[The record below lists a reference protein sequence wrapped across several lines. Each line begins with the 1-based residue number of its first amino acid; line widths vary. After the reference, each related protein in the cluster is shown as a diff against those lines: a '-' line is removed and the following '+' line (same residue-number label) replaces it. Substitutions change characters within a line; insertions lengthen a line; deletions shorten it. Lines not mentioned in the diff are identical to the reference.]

1 MSRPCS
7 EDGCSPVNPGKVE
20 RGLEDLTSDS
30 CGTVKGEY
38 IEGLDGE
45 VRIRVPKTRNS
56 TMTLSG
62 KVTCE
67 RHRYRRAGSP
77 SLVPVD
83 EQPGLAM
90 DYFTEQD
97 SDARSGLW
105 RRIGGMTLTES
116 TLQHL
121 EGPP

>member
-1 MSRPCS
+1 
-7 EDGCSPVNPGKVE
+7 
-20 RGLEDLTSDS
+20 
-30 CGTVKGEY
+30 
-38 IEGLDGE
+38 
-45 VRIRVPKTRNS
+45 
-56 TMTLSG
+56 
-62 KVTCE
+62 
-67 RHRYRRAGSP
+67 
-77 SLVPVD
+77 
-83 EQPGLAM
+83 M